1 MYPVLRRRNFALLW
15 LGGLISAAGDWLL
28 SLALPF
34 YVYQHTGSVL
44 ATGILFML
52 HILPGV
58 LFGSLAGVL
67 ADRWDRR
74 RTMLVT
80 DVTRAIVLLGLIP
93 LLSTPGLLWLSYPI
107 VAVEASISQVF
118 WPAQGALLPRLVAE
132 DELLAANALN
142 SVSDSVLRLT
152 APALGG
158 ALYALS
164 GLSSVVLL
172 DSGSYL
178 FSALMVALLRV
189 PKPAEAEL
197 PAPPETPAEVGTWWG
212 SLWRDWRAGVRV
224 VQRDALLATV
234 FLVASLD
241 GLARGLVGV
250 LLYVFVQH
258 VLRAGSEV
266 VGAMVSATGIG
277 TLLTGLVLGKVGQT
291 RQLARLIVGQ
301 EVLLGVAFLATFS
314 ARSVPLVVALSI
326 PVGIGFASAVGC
338 GTLLQT
344 RTAER
349 YRGRVLGAFGTTVAL
364 SLLAGEGLA
373 TLLGNPIGVLPLLY
387 TAGGVALGSGLVG
400 LIGFR
405 QATGTRL
412 AVAEQDAGTLGP

>member
-28 SLALPF
+28 GLALPF
-34 YVYQHTGSVL
+34 YVYQRTGSVV
-44 ATGILFML
+44 ATGIIFML

-74 RTMLVT
+74 RTMLLA
-80 DVTRAIVLLGLIP
+80 DLARAVILLGLIP
-93 LLSTPGLLWLSYPI
+93 LVYSPTGLWLSYPI
-107 VAVEASISQVF
+107 VALEATISQVF
-118 WPAQGALLPRLVAE
+118 WPAQGALLPRLVGE
-132 DELLAANALN
+132 DELVAANALN
-142 SVSDSVLRLT
+142 TVSDSVLRLT

-164 GLSSVVLL
+164 GLGSVVLL

-178 FSALMVALLRV
+178 FSALMVALLHV
-189 PKPAEAEL
+189 PSPPAEL
-197 PAPPETPAEVGTWWG
+197 PKPQEAPDIAATWWG
-212 SLWRDWRAGVRV
+212 ALWRDWLAGVRV

-234 FLVASLD
+234 FLVAGLD

-258 VLRAGSEV
+258 VLRAGAEV
-266 VGAMVSATGIG
+266 MGAMVSATGIG

-291 RQLARLIVGQ
+291 RHLARLIVGQ
-301 EVLLGVAFLATFS
+301 QVLLGVAFLATFS
-314 ARSVPLVVALSI
+314 SRSVPVVVALSI
-326 PVGIGFASAVGC
+326 PVGIGFASSIGS

-344 RTAER
+344 RAAER
-349 YRGRVLGAFGTTVAL
+349 YRGRVLGTFGTTVAL
-364 SLLAGEGLA
+364 TLLGGEGLA
-373 TLLGNPIGVLPLLY
+373 TLLGSAMGVLPLLY
-387 TAGGVALGSGLVG
+387 AAGGVALGSGLVG
-400 LIGFR
+400 LFGFR
-405 QATGTRL
+405 QATGTGL
-412 AVAEQDAGTLGP
+412 AAAEQDAGTVGP